1 MNISFGLGGRVSTT
15 MHLGGKL
22 KDSVGVL
29 LPSLGGTF
37 GLSYYFTNTFGI
49 SLFASDF
56 VSLGDIGGSYTKYYD
71 GTKEKEKSSFH
82 YDISN
87 TFSVRAGI
95 NFRIGGSLY
104 SGYRRSYSGNS
115 RSSYDGSSR
124 SSNSS
129 SSSNSDSTRGNT
141 NTSNNY
147 SLPNPQEIL
156 DELNLVRTDP
166 KGYVKYLKQRL
177 DSFVESNVHIDGVG
191 RRISNHE
198 GKAAVY
204 ECIEV
209 LQNTLPMGAL
219 TMNENLCES
228 ALWLAKDQA
237 YYNITGHDGS
247 DGSTMTDRVKRSG
260 FTGMGW
266 GENCSYGRYT
276 ARDFIMGLLIDD
288 NVPSRGHRKNILNRN
303 YTQVGIGLA
312 TGHATY
318 NTVLVTDFGY

>member
-15 MHLGGKL
+15 MHLGSKL

-115 RSSYDGSSR
+115 RSSYGG
-124 SSNSS
+124 SS
-129 SSSNSDSTRGNT
+129 SSSNSDSKSGNT

-147 SLPNPQEIL
+147 SLPTPQEIL

-247 DGSTMTDRVKRSG
+247 DGSTITDRVKRSG

-288 NVPSRGHRKNILNRN
+288 NVPSRGHRDNILNRKF
-303 YTQVGIGLA
+303 TQVGVGLA